1 MSRSKKIALWWFAIT
16 VLSSIVLMIG
26 VVQVKNVRTRN
37 TKDLT
42 ANVMS
47 GWERSTTGEKDENG
61 NYIISYKNT
70 LGDIAKD
77 GESLMFFAY
86 HGDVYVYSENQLMY
100 SMQIDTKGSFFKP
113 VPGDAWNCIFVSEQ
127 MSGKTVEVFIHT
139 EYASY
144 LEYEPTFYL
153 GDRATIIKNELM
165 SSIMN
170 LVVVFVMFLVGVIVI
185 AYSVFS
191 ARNRT
196 NSYSLVY
203 LGVFAV
209 MLAMW
214 FFINMPVINMVFD
227 LGTIFTYMS
236 YIILGSITVPL
247 ILFEKRLMEDKY
259 SRACDALCMFNVV
272 AQLIIYG
279 LQLFGI
285 KDMKETLI
293 VTHVAIGVSAVVLV
307 TLLVIDFITVGWK
320 NLNGICK
327 LNMLCGLLTA
337 VGVGFDIVYYYIN
350 INSGRNYLFT
360 KIFFLIHVVSLC
372 CYSMNETRKLMS
384 KGKEAQKYEKL
395 AYRDELTG
403 VFNRTACNNDM
414 KKMDLT
420 EDKYTVIMFDL
431 NNLKKCNDTLGH
443 NFGDDYI
450 ISSARYIKESFE
462 GVGKCYRIGGDEF
475 SVIGKNTSDEVIE
488 LCYKE
493 MQKRIDEYNSINK
506 EINMSIAFGYAVYDP
521 EVDEDLKDTRGRA
534 DGLMYKNKMNMKE
547 KIN

>member
-1 MSRSKKIALWWFAIT
+1 LK
-16 VLSSIVLMIG
+16 
-26 VVQVKNVRTRN
+26 
-37 TKDLT
+37 
-42 ANVMS
+42 
-47 GWERSTTGEKDENG
+47 
-61 NYIISYKNT
+61 
-70 LGDIAKD
+70 
-77 GESLMFFAY
+77 
-86 HGDVYVYSENQLMY
+86 
-100 SMQIDTKGSFFKP
+100 
-113 VPGDAWNCIFVSEQ
+113 
-127 MSGKTVEVFIHT
+127 
-139 EYASY
+139 
-144 LEYEPTFYL
+144 YEPTFYI

-170 LVVVFVMFLVGVIVI
+170 LVVVFVMFFVGVIVI